1 MKININ
7 KEKKMRIFKISTLL
21 LILVSSAFGS
31 ELADNINKI
40 WEFLDDGVVQAVAGV
55 LIATAGF
62 TLAFGNVD
70 KAKVYLWGIVIGISL
85 VYSARGVAA
94 IFS

>member
-1 MKININ
+1 
-7 KEKKMRIFKISTLL
+7 MRIFKIATLL
-21 LILVSSAFGS
+21 LVLVSSAFAS
-31 ELADNINKI
+31 ELADNLNKV
-40 WEFLDDGVVQAVAGV
+40 WEFLDDGVVQAVAGI

-85 VYSARGVAA
+85 VYSARSVASF
-94 IFS
+94 FS